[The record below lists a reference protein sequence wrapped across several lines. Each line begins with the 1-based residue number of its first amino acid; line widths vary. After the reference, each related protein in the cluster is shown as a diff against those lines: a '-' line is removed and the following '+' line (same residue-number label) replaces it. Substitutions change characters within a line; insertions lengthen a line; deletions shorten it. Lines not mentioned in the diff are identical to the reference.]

1 MRLFRL
7 PLLLATIA
15 VLAGCNYKGIPDPQ
29 VSARDA
35 EWIARVPKAEDD
47 PRFGRYLIDD
57 PTGEAPGTIVV
68 DTKERQLYLVQ
79 PNRKAIRYG
88 VAVGDEAYGWT
99 GTASIARKAEWPDWN
114 PPAEMKAR
122 WPHVQYTKGGPDNPA
137 RRTRSLSLRGQ
148 QGHALSHPRHQRARE
163 DRPRGVLRLHPDA
176 QHRRDRPLQPRSG
189 EHEGHRPLEPLACKR
204 EALLGFFRCA
214 LFERRIVRRGCRQ
227 TAFQAQHVR
236 FAARSA

>member
-7 PLLLATIA
+7 PLLLAMIA
-15 VLAGCNYKGIPDPQ
+15 ALAGCNFKGVPDPQ
-29 VSARDA
+29 VSARDS
-35 EWIARVPKAEDD
+35 EWMAKVPKAEED

-99 GTASIARKAEWPDWN
+99 GTATIARKAEWPDWH

-122 WPHVQYTKGGPDNPA
+122 WPHVQYTKGGPDNPLGA
-137 RRTRSLSLRGQ
+137 RALYLYEGNKDTLYRIHGTNEPEKI
-148 QGHALSHPRHQRARE
+148 GHAVSSGCIRMRNIDVIDLYNRV
-163 DRPRGVLRLHPDA
+163 GVNA
-176 QHRRDRPLQPRSG
+176 
-189 EHEGHRPLEPLACKR
+189 KVV
-204 EALLGFFRCA
+204 
-214 LFERRIVRRGCRQ
+214 VR
-227 TAFQAQHVR
+227 
-236 FAARSA
+236 